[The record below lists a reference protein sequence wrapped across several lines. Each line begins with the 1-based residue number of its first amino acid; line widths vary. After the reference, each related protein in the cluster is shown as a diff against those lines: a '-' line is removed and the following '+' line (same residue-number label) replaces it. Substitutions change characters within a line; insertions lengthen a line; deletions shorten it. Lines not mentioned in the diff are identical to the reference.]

1 MPGGDT
7 AETGG
12 RLLVIGADHRTAP
25 PAWRDQF
32 AIIEANLGSELD
44 RLRAKGFGDLTL
56 LATCERIEFI
66 TIGTGTEVARRK
78 FAMSFAERLGTTP
91 EHLASALYAHEG
103 ERALRH
109 LFAVASSLQSLVL
122 GEPHI
127 LGQLRSAH
135 RIASE
140 AGLVTCD
147 LEAALQGARVGGRRG
162 GGASTAPGG
171 AGFRDRCGDPTA
183 CGARRQRSRRRFPLY
198 SRRSRACGDS
208 RAECARRC
216 RGGRLGCSGR
226 RACRVS
232 SPAGGAGGSARRRRG
247 SAPLSRRPRA
257 APPPP
262 P

>member
-32 AIIEANLGSELD
+32 AIIEANLGAELD
-44 RLRAKGFGDLTL
+44 RLRAMGFGDLTL
-56 LATCERIEFI
+56 LATCERIELI
-66 TIGTGTEVARRK
+66 TIGSGTEVALRK
-78 FAMSFAERLGTTP
+78 FAMHLADQLGTTP

-140 AGLVTCD
+140 AGLVSGD
-147 LEAALQGARVGGRRG
+147 LEATLQGVFA
-162 GGASTAPGG
+162 A
-171 AGFRDRCGDPTA
+171 
-183 CGARRQRSRRRFPLY
+183 ARRVRRETRIGP
-198 SRRSRACGDS
+198 RRARRATSSRAS
-208 RAECARRC
+208 AIS
-216 RGGRLGCSGR
+216 CS
-226 RACRVS
+226 
-232 SPAGGAGGSARRRRG
+232 
-247 SAPLSRRPRA
+247 L
-257 APPPP
+257 
-262 P
+262 